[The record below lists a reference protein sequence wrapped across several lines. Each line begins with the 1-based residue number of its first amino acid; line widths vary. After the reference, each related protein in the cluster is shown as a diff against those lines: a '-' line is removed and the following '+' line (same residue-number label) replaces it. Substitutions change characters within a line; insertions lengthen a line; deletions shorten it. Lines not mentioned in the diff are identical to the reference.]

1 MLLKTEGLY
10 VFGPYRLDA
19 RERQLL
25 RDGVPVPLPP
35 KAFDLLVA
43 LVAQA
48 GHLRM
53 KGELLREVWP
63 DTFVEE
69 ANLSYTISQLRT
81 ALGDNGELHQLI
93 ETVPRRGYRFI
104 GPVLLPTVPEAATE
118 ELQNR
123 AATARPALAYWMLG
137 VVGVLVLAASLAWLV
152 ARPLPPQVTGGR
164 GCCSRHIR
172 APDWSDAPNECC
184 GSWTPDGKYFVFQ
197 ATRAGQTHI
206 WALRDRY
213 GPLSSPPS
221 EPVQLTRGPIQFI
234 RPALAP
240 DGRIIALGWQLR
252 GEVVRLDR
260 ESGHEVPHL
269 SSLSAEWVS
278 YSRDGQAITYVTYP
292 EADLW
297 RSRSDGSDRL
307 QLTFPPMRAH
317 APAWSPDGR
326 SIAFVGQVP
335 GGFWKIYLTSA
346 EGGVTRPLTKEDR
359 LEWSPTWSPDGRQL
373 AFTVDDAGIRIFD
386 ADSGGESELR
396 DSTEVHEP
404 QWSPDGRYIAAHS
417 RDHGRLMLFDFTTRQ
432 WQELTR
438 TEVAQH
444 VWSADGRSLQ
454 FRTVPPHTD
463 LYRIRL
469 ADKHVEQIGTLRHSR
484 WVFGVIGLW
493 VGYTPD
499 GSPLHLRDQSIHHIY
514 ALDWNR

>member
-1 MLLKTEGLY
+1 
-10 VFGPYRLDA
+10 
-19 RERQLL
+19 
-25 RDGVPVPLPP
+25 
-35 KAFDLLVA
+35 
-43 LVAQA
+43 
-48 GHLRM
+48 
-53 KGELLREVWP
+53 
-63 DTFVEE
+63 
-69 ANLSYTISQLRT
+69 
-81 ALGDNGELHQLI
+81 
-93 ETVPRRGYRFI
+93 
-104 GPVLLPTVPEAATE
+104 
-118 ELQNR
+118 
-123 AATARPALAYWMLG
+123 MLG

-240 DGRIIALGWQLR
+240 DGRNIALGWQLR

-307 QLTFPPMRAH
+307 QLTFPPLRAH

>member
-152 ARPLPPQVTGGR
+152 ARPLPPQVTGY
-164 GCCSRHIR
+164 
-172 APDWSDAPNECC
+172 A
-184 GSWTPDGKYFVFQ
+184 
-197 ATRAGQTHI
+197 
-206 WALRDRY
+206 
-213 GPLSSPPS
+213 
-221 EPVQLTRGPIQFI
+221 QLTRSRVLFPPYPSARLERRTERVLRQLDTGREVLRVPGDPRGPDSYLGTS
-234 RPALAP
+234 RPLRSAVES
-240 DGRIIALGWQLR
+240 ALGT
-252 GEVVRLDR
+252 G
-260 ESGHEVPHL
+260 
-269 SSLSAEWVS
+269 
-278 YSRDGQAITYVTYP
+278 
-292 EADLW
+292 
-297 RSRSDGSDRL
+297 
-307 QLTFPPMRAH
+307 
-317 APAWSPDGR
+317 
-326 SIAFVGQVP
+326 
-335 GGFWKIYLTSA
+335 
-346 EGGVTRPLTKEDR
+346 
-359 LEWSPTWSPDGRQL
+359 
-373 AFTVDDAGIRIFD
+373 
-386 ADSGGESELR
+386 
-396 DSTEVHEP
+396 
-404 QWSPDGRYIAAHS
+404 AAHEGP
-417 RDHGRLMLFDFTTRQ
+417 DTIHPAGTGAGRKD
-432 WQELTR
+432 
-438 TEVAQH
+438 
-444 VWSADGRSLQ
+444 
-454 FRTVPPHTD
+454 
-463 LYRIRL
+463 YRPRL
-469 ADKHVEQIGTLRHSR
+469 AASR
-484 WVFGVIGLW
+484 RGC
-493 VGYTPD
+493 TP
-499 GSPLHLRDQSIHHIY
+499 
-514 ALDWNR
+514 